1 MRYSVIVLA
10 GALALSNAAFAQ
22 DTKAAKSADGSVRAT
37 AGELVV
43 SATVVELDKVHRT
56 AVLKGP
62 KGKLTRVDVP
72 DTVKNFDEVQVGDQ
86 LVLRYVA
93 ALASKL
99 EPVADNS
106 GIRERVETTG
116 GATAP
121 AGSLPGTAAMRTV
134 EVLATVQSIDL
145 KARTAQLRG
154 ISRTVTV
161 KIPDDLDVSKVK
173 AGSQVRAVFTEAAV
187 LSVER
192 VAKKK

>member
-1 MRYSVIVLA
+1 MRFFAIVLA
-10 GALALSNAAFAQ
+10 CTLSLSQAALAKDASKPANAGIGVA
-22 DTKAAKSADGSVRAT
+22 G
-37 AGELVV
+37 GELAIR
-43 SATVVELDKVHRT
+43 ATVVELDKVHRT